1 MLLDFS
7 NMNKT
12 LTIFFLLSFLT
23 IHTAYSFT
31 ESDLL
36 VLAKVSVDEAA
47 RKVADDKKSR
57 VLGAK
62 TEVIKGREVHVIK
75 TLSDEGRVQNE
86 KVDAETGK
94 PLDKKQ

>member
-23 IHTAYSFT
+23 IHTAYSFA

-62 TEVIKGREVHVIK
+62 TEVIEGREVHVIK
-75 TLSDEGRVQNE
+75 TLSDKGRVENE

-94 PLDKKQ
+94 TLEKK

>member
-7 NMNKT
+7 NMIKAT
-12 LTIFFLLSFLT
+12 SFFLLLSFFTLDT
-23 IHTAYSFT
+23 TRSFAD
-31 ESDLL
+31 SNFL

-62 TEVIKGREVHVIK
+62 TEVIEGREVHVIK

-94 PLDKKQ
+94 PLDNKK

>member
-1 MLLDFS
+1 MPLDFS
-7 NMNKT
+7 NMLKATNF
-12 LTIFFLLSFLT
+12 LLLLSFFTLDT
-23 IHTAYSFT
+23 TLSFAN
-31 ESDLL
+31 SDLL

-62 TEVIKGREVHVIK
+62 TEVIEGRKVHVIK
-75 TLSDEGRVQNE
+75 TLSDEGRVENE

-94 PLDKKQ
+94 TLDNKK

>member
-1 MLLDFS
+1 MSLDFS
-7 NMNKT
+7 NMLKATNF
-12 LTIFFLLSFLT
+12 LLLLSFFTLDT
-23 IHTAYSFT
+23 TLSFAN
-31 ESDLL
+31 SDLL

-62 TEVIKGREVHVIK
+62 TEVIEGRKVHVIK
-75 TLSDEGRVQNE
+75 TLSDEGRVENE

-94 PLDKKQ
+94 TLDNKK